1 MVVHSVYFYARP
13 DASAAAIDQLKNDAQ
28 TLLSQIPT
36 VRGIWTGR
44 AAKTEPRPVI
54 DQSYAVGLTVVFD
67 DIAGHDTYQTHE
79 LHLKFI
85 ARNKATWQRVQI
97 YDFE

>member
-1 MVVHSVYFYARP
+1 MLVHNVFFYARP
-13 DASAAAIDQLKNDAQ
+13 DASETDIQQLLNDAR
-28 TLLSQIPT
+28 TLLSQVPT
-36 VRGIWTGR
+36 VRKLWAGR
-44 AAKTEPRPVI
+44 PAKTEPRPVI

-67 DIAGHDTYQTHE
+67 DLAGHDVYQTHE

-85 ARNKATWQRVQI
+85 DRNKKTWQRVQI

>member
-1 MVVHSVYFYARP
+1 MLVHTVIFYAKP
-13 DASAAAIDQLKNDAQ
+13 DATPAAIEQLKNDAQ

-36 VRGIWTGR
+36 VRKIWTGR
-44 AAKTEPRPVI
+44 PAKTEPRPVI
-54 DQSYAVGLTVVFD
+54 DQSYAVGLTVIFD
-67 DIAGHDTYQTHE
+67 DLAGHDVYQTHE

-85 ARNKATWQRVQI
+85 DRNKATWQRVQI